1 MNTPPGFE
9 NWAQARR
16 DDWFAE
22 AAREWRDNQPMA
34 PARRHGVEA
43 AVFDDAPLPEE
54 PPGLYEPPGELIHVA
69 NGCAPPARE
78 SVANLATL
86 PTRISARELLEMEF
100 PPISYVVPGY
110 VVPGATILA
119 GRPKLGKSWLA
130 LEWALAVA
138 TGGTCLGGVQ
148 CEQGDVLYM
157 ALEDNLRR
165 LQSRVDRIH
174 PAGAPGPDNLQFATE
189 SPRASEGGLK
199 FIREWLDAHSAA
211 RLVIVDILTIFR
223 DVRNGRDTPYEADY
237 AAVKC
242 LQSLAMQ
249 YSVAIVIVHHTRKGG
264 GDTEAFDK
272 VSGTLGLSGAAD
284 TTLVLDRDGNGCTL
298 YGRGRDIPE
307 IETAV
312 QFNKDTCKW
321 SVLGLA
327 SEVRRTDER
336 TQILDEL
343 KDADEPMS
351 PVDLSAATGMVSLN
365 LRQLLH
371 KMMKAGEVTKVGRGR
386 YRHPDRSDLDNNK
399 DPHNI
404 DNKVTNDGDD
414 ERE

>member
-9 NWAQARR
+9 NWAPARR

-22 AAREWRDNQPMA
+22 AAREWRDKQPPA
-34 PARRHGVEA
+34 PARPNGA
-43 AVFDDAPLPEE
+43 AMFDDALLPEE
-54 PPGLYEPPGELIHVA
+54 PPGIYEPPGELIHVA
-69 NGCAPPARE
+69 NGCAPQAHTNDKL
-78 SVANLATL
+78 SLV
-86 PTRISARELLEMEF
+86 SAADLLGMEF
-100 PPISYVVPGY
+100 EEIRYIVPGY

-174 PAGAPGPDNLQFATE
+174 PAGTPGPDNLQFATE

-199 FIREWLDAHSAA
+199 FIRQWLDAHPAA
-211 RLVIVDILTIFR
+211 RLIIVDILTIFR
-223 DVRNGRDTPYEADY
+223 NVRNGRDTPYEADY

-242 LQSLAMQ
+242 LQSLAME

-312 QFNKDTCKW
+312 QFSKDTCKW

-336 TQILDEL
+336 TQILEVL

-351 PVDLSAATGMVSLN
+351 PTDIADALGVPRN
-365 LRQLLH
+365 NIKQLLF
-371 KMMKAGEVTKVGRGR
+371 KMAKVGEVTKSRQRGR
-386 YRHPDRSDLDNNK
+386 YIHPDRSDLDNSD
-399 DPHNI
+399 DPHNR
-404 DNKVTNDGDD
+404 DNQITEDD
-414 ERE
+414 E